1 MDFFNLENLK
11 IAIDEKTWSALSQA
25 NMKILGI
32 LNVTTDSFS
41 DGGKYLAPE
50 AALAHA
56 ETLLA
61 EGADIIDIGAA
72 SSHPDAAPVPPEI
85 EIARLAAVIPALHD
99 SGASLSIDSFVPQ
112 VQAFALEQG
121 VDYLNDIHGFAEPA
135 LYPALARA
143 KTKLIVMHAVQARG
157 IATRVDV
164 APEAIFERIL
174 AFFDQ
179 RLAALTAAG
188 IAPERL
194 ILDPGMG
201 FFLGTNPQTSLTVL
215 ERLPELAAA
224 FDLPLLVSVSRKSF
238 LKALARPG
246 PGAWRKPAW
255 RPRCSPVAQGAD
267 YIRTHA
273 PAPLRDGLKVL
284 EDLEKDRH

>member
-1 MDFFNLENLK
+1 
-11 IAIDEKTWSALSQA
+11 
-25 NMKILGI
+25 MKILGI
-32 LNVTTDSFS
+32 LNITSDSFS
-41 DGGKYLAPE
+41 DGGKYLEVP

-56 ETLLA
+56 DSLLA
-61 EGADIIDIGAA
+61 DGADIVDIGAA
-72 SSHPDAAPVPPEI
+72 SSHPDAAPVPAEV

-99 SGASLSIDSFVPQ
+99 VGASLSIDSFVPQ

-135 LYPALARA
+135 LYPLMARSN
-143 KTKLIVMHAVQARG
+143 TKLIVMHAVQETGLAAR
-157 IATRVDV
+157 IDV
-164 APEAIFERIL
+164 PPEDIMERIL

-179 RLAALTAAG
+179 RLAALTEAG

-215 ERLPELAAA
+215 EHLPQLADA
-224 FDLPLLVSVSRKSF
+224 FGLPLLVSVSRKSF
-238 LKALARPG
+238 LKAL
-246 PGAWRKPAW
+246 GA
-255 RPRCSPVAQGAD
+255 SPDEAGVAAELFAVAQGAE

-273 PAPLRDGLKVL
+273 PAPLREGLEVL
-284 EDLEKDRH
+284 ETMEKERH